1 VKVSKSKWNW
11 NWDWIKK
18 LKFNPLTFL
27 KKHLIL
33 TNCLAILVAAV
44 LLVFGVFWWLDGYTR
59 HGESLVVPDVCG
71 LDVKNA
77 TSILAGKEMQ
87 CVVID
92 SVYIPEKHPGIIVEQ
107 SPQADALVKS
117 GRRIYVIVNA
127 MSAQMVVFPDVVD
140 MSLRQAT
147 VQIEGANFKIKEI
160 KYEPSSYKDLV
171 LSVEY
176 KGKEVKVAQKLP
188 YRSEVILH
196 VGQGDDYEEMG
207 DSIVVESAVDVAIE
221 EALFGDEF

>member
-1 VKVSKSKWNW
+1 M
-11 NWDWIKK
+11 
-18 LKFNPLTFL
+18 KFNPIMFL
-27 KKHLIL
+27 KRHLVL
-33 TNCLAILVAAV
+33 TNCLIILVVAV
-44 LLVFGVFWWLDGYTR
+44 LLVFGVFWWLDVYTR
-59 HGESLVVPDVCG
+59 HGESNVVPDVRG
-71 LDVKNA
+71 LDVKTA
-77 TSILAGKEMQ
+77 TSILQGNDMQ

-92 SVYIPEKHPGIIVEQ
+92 SVYLPEKHPGVIIEQ
-107 SPQADALVKS
+107 SPLADAMVKS
-117 GRRIYVIVNA
+117 GRRIYVTVNA

-147 VQIEGANFKIKEI
+147 VQIEGANFKVKEI
-160 KYEPSSYKDLV
+160 KYEPSSYRDLV

-176 KGKEVKVAQKLP
+176 KGREVKIAQKLP